1 MRHFTWIFVH
11 CVWRKVWVVVNPM
24 PKKDPFLG
32 LTEDIFE
39 RSSNLICLKAQVEEE
54 CKGPLV
60 YHFCNCFLPLL
71 YILTL
76 LFQQIL
82 IWQNGRKSNYPKCRK
97 CLNSY
102 FFEGNISKG
111 SFGSPNPQ
119 SKLLL
124 SSFSARLATQK
135 HLQPSSSVTQGLSR
149 EKEGWRVFLPGVFWS
164 SCGSAFKQDMQQS
177 KKKGTYKLYIFPLYR
192 NSIKPSIFYYIK

>member
-1 MRHFTWIFVH
+1 MRHFTWIFVQR
-11 CVWRKVWVVVNPM
+11 VWRKVWVVVNPM
-24 PKKDPFLG
+24 PKKDLFLG

-71 YILTL
+71 YILLYYFSKFWSDKIVENQITQNVENVSTL
-76 LFQQIL
+76 ISL
-82 IWQNGRKSNYPKCRK
+82 RATYPKDLLGPQITK
-97 CLNSY
+97 VNFY
-102 FFEGNISKG
+102 
-111 SFGSPNPQ
+111 SPH
-119 SKLLL
+119 
-124 SSFSARLATQK
+124 SARLATQK

-164 SCGSAFKQDMQQS
+164 SCGSASKQDMQQS